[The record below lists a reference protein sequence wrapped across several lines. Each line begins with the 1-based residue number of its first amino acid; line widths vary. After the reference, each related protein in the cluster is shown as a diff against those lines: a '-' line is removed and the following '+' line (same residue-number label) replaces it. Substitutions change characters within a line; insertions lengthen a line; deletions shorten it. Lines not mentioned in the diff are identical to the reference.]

1 MNGSSKATLSPIV
14 KETQKSTFTTDDKVT
29 TTTKEQEA
37 NTTQFSTSFE
47 TSFFTES
54 PKTTSSKSATT
65 QVSSLPQECLTAT
78 NFTQHWRT
86 DHEGRDL
93 RGGGPHSVSGYAC
106 DLHKGLG
113 WFRFTGLAGKFI
125 TYIDTISI

>member
-14 KETQKSTFTTDDKVT
+14 KETQKSAFTTDDKVT
-29 TTTKEQEA
+29 TMAKEQEA
-37 NTTQFSTSFE
+37 NTTQMPTSYE
-47 TSFFTES
+47 KRFFTES
-54 PKTTSSKSATT
+54 PKSTSSKSATT
-65 QVSSLPQECLTAT
+65 QISLLPQKCLTAT

-106 DLHKGLG
+106 DLHKDLG

-125 TYIDTISI
+125 THIDTNSI